1 VAITYLSA
9 GAGAGTETSG
19 AQLAL
24 VCPASIVAGAILIAH
39 VTWLDIT
46 SVPVD
51 PSGGAGGTWV
61 NLYGPANLGTGTA
74 VGRSWVY
81 GKIADGGEDSAT
93 INFGTQGG
101 TAGRYGRIYSF
112 DGYVS
117 GTLAQIIPAA
127 SFSDIPTE
135 TSIPLPTVTTT
146 KAGALAVAL
155 LTQDDNNALAAA
167 TGESGGSWTE
177 PVAEFVS
184 TTIGAQGC
192 VAGIQVCTPTADP
205 GTVTGGT
212 ANATADEG
220 SSIGFQILDS
230 PLVVAEDADAELASG
245 TGAAFDATVDVV
257 WPAML
262 LMAPMVAP

>member
-1 VAITYLSA
+1 VAISYLSA
-9 GAGAGTETSG
+9 GAGSGTETTG
-19 AQLAL
+19 VALAP
-24 VCPASIVAGAILIAH
+24 VCPATVTANAILIAH
-39 VTWLDIT
+39 VTYLDIT
-46 SVPVD
+46 TVPTT
-51 PSGGAGGTWV
+51 PSTPGVWTL
-61 NLYGPANLGTGTA
+61 LYGPANLGTGTA
-74 VGRSWVY
+74 VGRSWVF
-81 GKIADGGEDSAT
+81 GKIADGSEDGVGV
-93 INFGTQGG
+93 NCGTQGG
-101 TAGRYGRIYSF
+101 ATGRYGRVYSF

-117 GTLAQIIPAA
+117 GTLAQIIPTA

-155 LTQDDNNALAAA
+155 LTQDDNNSFAAA
-167 TGESGGSWTE
+167 GAVTGGTWAE

-192 VAGIQVCTPTADP
+192 VCGIQTCTPTANP

-220 SSIGFQILDS
+220 STIGFQILDS

-245 TGAAFDATVDVV
+245 AGAAFDATVLAV
-257 WPAML
+257 WPARL
-262 LMAPMVAP
+262 LMPPMVSA